1 MCVFCC
7 GQCVRHLPQDF
18 GTVVVVLHG
27 VFDEAEAIYITNEG
41 VAVGS
46 EQVEPAH
53 RLLKSHR
60 DVPQRGEENTTKHNF
75 SLFLSDGGNMM
86 MIKQRKH
93 MYRE

>member
-60 DVPQRGEENTTKHNF
+60 DVPQRGDENTKNTISVCF
-75 SLFLSDGGNMM
+75 Y
-86 MIKQRKH
+86 QT
-93 MYRE
+93 EET